1 MNLRR
6 FSVVLAG
13 VWVLASSGEL
23 DARPRRPDPQTTRAR
38 ALFERA
44 EVHFNVGE
52 FEKAL
57 DLYSRAYK
65 TKQLPAFLFN
75 IAQCHR
81 YLEQWE
87 RALFFYNRYLSLRPN
102 SPHRAMVERFI
113 EQCKRARQEA
123 EQQAASQ
130 PVEPIAPASQPVEQP
145 AAPPAVTVEE
155 TARPAAREKPSAAW
169 VWTGVGVS
177 AALLVGGTVTALIV
191 NSQNQ
196 EYKDPETSVD
206 RRLELRDT
214 GKPLGVAAE
223 VMLGVGG
230 AAAVGTAIYYFVY
243 YRPAK
248 TRAERPAVSI
258 APLPTGGVALGGS
271 F

>member
-1 MNLRR
+1 MNARR
-6 FSVVLAG
+6 FSAVLTGVCLVLAFT
-13 VWVLASSGEL
+13 GEPA
-23 DARPRRPDPQTTRAR
+23 ARPRRPDPWTAEAK
-38 ALFERA
+38 ALFEQA
-44 EVHFNVGE
+44 EVYFNVGE

-57 DLYSRAYK
+57 DLYSKAYK

-81 YLEQWE
+81 YMEQWE
-87 RALFFYNRYLSLRPN
+87 RAIFFYTRFLSHKPD

-113 EQCKRARQEA
+113 EQCKKAKEEA
-123 EQQAASQ
+123 EQQ
-130 PVEPIAPASQPVEQP
+130 PASQPIEPEPASQPMEQP
-145 AAPPAVTVEE
+145 APPPAVSVVD
-155 TARPAAREKPSAAW
+155 APRPAVQDKPSAAW
-169 VWTGVGVS
+169 LWTGVGVS

-196 EYKDPETSVD
+196 EYKDPETSVE

-248 TRAERPAVSI
+248 KRAEPAVSF
-258 APLPTGGVALGGS
+258 APLPQGGVALGGS